1 MSRYVIA
8 DGTSILR
15 NPTIYHSEA
24 AARIAAEDAAITR
37 GSDHVAVY
45 SVETGACLFTVYRSD
60 HGTRARAVASPVPY
74 APDGG
79 CWLDQRD
86 GSAATYV
93 ARFVVVPPLE
103 YIRNGG
109 AL

>member
-1 MSRYVIA
+1 MGMKNNPPAIPPASAVCSKCHAVVSRYVIA

-24 AARIAAEDAAITR
+24 AARIAAEDAAFTR

-74 APDGG
+74 APNGMS
-79 CWLDQRD
+79 WLDW
-86 GSAATYV
+86 SV
-93 ARFVVVPPLE
+93 
-103 YIRNGG
+103 
-109 AL
+109 